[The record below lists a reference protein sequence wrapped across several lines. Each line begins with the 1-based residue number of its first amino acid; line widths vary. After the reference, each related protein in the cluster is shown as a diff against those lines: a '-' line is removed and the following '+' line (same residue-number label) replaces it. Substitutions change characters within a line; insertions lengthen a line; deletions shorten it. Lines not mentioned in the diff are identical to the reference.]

1 VSDRGRPERGL
12 AQPQAAGAGRRGETD
27 LSLMKALQID
37 TTEGHSR
44 PTLKPEER
52 LLLAVVDSAY
62 WDLRS
67 PDPARNRTARS
78 YFLEDN
84 DQHAFSFVAICQH
97 FSWSP
102 ASIRSQLQALLN
114 VQEAANPAGSEVP
127 NGRKA
132 SGIAAAR

>member
-1 VSDRGRPERGL
+1 
-12 AQPQAAGAGRRGETD
+12 
-27 LSLMKALQID
+27 MKALQID

>member
-1 VSDRGRPERGL
+1 
-12 AQPQAAGAGRRGETD
+12 
-27 LSLMKALQID
+27 MKALLLD
-37 TTEGHSR
+37 STEGQTR

-67 PDPARNRTARS
+67 PDPARHRTARS

-102 ASIRSQLQALLN
+102 ASIRSQLRTLLN
-114 VQEAANPAGSEVP
+114 VQDTASPGRAGLPSD
-127 NGRKA
+127 RKTAVA
-132 SGIAAAR
+132 SAR

>member
-1 VSDRGRPERGL
+1 
-12 AQPQAAGAGRRGETD
+12 
-27 LSLMKALQID
+27 MKALLLD
-37 TTEGHSR
+37 STEGQTR

-67 PDPARNRTARS
+67 PDPARHRTARN

-114 VQEAANPAGSEVP
+114 AQEAASPARAGLS
-127 NGRKA
+127 NDRKA
-132 SGIAAAR
+132 SAVASAR

>member
-1 VSDRGRPERGL
+1 
-12 AQPQAAGAGRRGETD
+12 
-27 LSLMKALQID
+27 MKALQID
-37 TTEGHSR
+37 TVEGHTR

-67 PDPARNRTARS
+67 PDPARHKTARN

-84 DQHAFSFVAICQH
+84 DQHTFSFVAICQH

-102 ASIRSQLQALLN
+102 ASIRLQLHGLLN
-114 VQEAANPAGSEVP
+114 AQEAKSSTGSAGS
-127 NGRKA
+127 NTRKA
-132 SGIAAAR
+132 PAIASAR